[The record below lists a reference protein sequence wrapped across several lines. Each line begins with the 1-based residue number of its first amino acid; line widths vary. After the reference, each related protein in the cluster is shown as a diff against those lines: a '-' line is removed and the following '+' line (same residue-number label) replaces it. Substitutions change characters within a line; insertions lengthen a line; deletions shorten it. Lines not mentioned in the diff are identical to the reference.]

1 MTDENTNYTTAVP
14 AVTFSKTGLLV
25 PDEVDILNGRLTD
38 FSTALGSSMGTS
50 LTSPQGQLA
59 MSDSAIIADK
69 NDQLLAIANQVNADY
84 SSGRFQD
91 AIGRVYFLDR
101 IGATGTTV
109 TGTCSGLVDTLIPAG
124 SLAQDDAGYL
134 YASLSDATIGA
145 AGNVDVVFQN
155 LTTGPI
161 GCPIGALSK
170 VYKAIPGWSGVTNR
184 AAGVPGNN
192 EESRSDFEHR
202 RRNSVANNARNTLN
216 AIRGEILAKVP
227 NVVDVY
233 VTHNPTP
240 ADRQVGPSKYT
251 LKKNSFYVGVY
262 GGKAEDIA
270 DAIWRKAPPAVDMN
284 GDSSYM
290 IADTDGYEPPYPEYV
305 ITWQGLKPVSVSVRV
320 ILRKSEYLPSDITD
334 QVKSKVI
341 AAFNGADGG
350 NRARAAAALAAGR
363 FYAGIY
369 SIDPSNIDILS
380 LALSRNGNAFSSS
393 LQFGIDEIPTLD
405 PNNISV
411 ELQEV

>member
-1 MTDENTNYTTAVP
+1 
-14 AVTFSKTGLLV
+14 
-25 PDEVDILNGRLTD
+25 
-38 FSTALGSSMGTS
+38 
-50 LTSPQGQLA
+50 
-59 MSDSAIIADK
+59 
-69 NDQLLAIANQVNADY
+69 
-84 SSGRFQD
+84 
-91 AIGRVYFLDR
+91 
-101 IGATGTTV
+101 
-109 TGTCSGLVDTLIPAG
+109 
-124 SLAQDDAGYL
+124 
-134 YASLSDATIGA
+134 
-145 AGNVDVVFQN
+145 
-155 LTTGPI
+155 
-161 GCPIGALSK
+161 
-170 VYKAIPGWSGVTNR
+170 
-184 AAGVPGNN
+184 
-192 EESRSDFEHR
+192 
-202 RRNSVANNARNTLN
+202 
-216 AIRGEILAKVP
+216 
-227 NVVDVY
+227 
-233 VTHNPTP
+233 
-240 ADRQVGPSKYT
+240 KYT

-284 GDSSYM
+284 GDSSYT

>member
-124 SLAQDDAGYL
+124 SLAQDEAGYL

-145 AGNVDVVFQN
+145 AGSVDVVFQN

-192 EESRSDFEHR
+192 EESRADFEHR

-240 ADRQVGPSKYT
+240 VDRQVGSSKYT

-270 DAIWRKAPPAVDMN
+270 DAIWRKAPPGVDMN
-284 GDSSYM
+284 GDSSYT

-320 ILRKSEYLPSDITD
+320 ILKKVNIYHRTLPI
-334 QVKSKVI
+334 
-341 AAFNGADGG
+341 
-350 NRARAAAALAAGR
+350 R
-363 FYAGIY
+363 
-369 SIDPSNIDILS
+369 
-380 LALSRNGNAFSSS
+380 
-393 LQFGIDEIPTLD
+393 
-405 PNNISV
+405 
-411 ELQEV
+411 